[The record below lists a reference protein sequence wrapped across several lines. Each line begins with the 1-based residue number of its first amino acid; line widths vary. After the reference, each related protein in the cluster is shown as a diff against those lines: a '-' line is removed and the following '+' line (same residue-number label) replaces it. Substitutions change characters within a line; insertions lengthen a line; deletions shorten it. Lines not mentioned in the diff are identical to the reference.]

1 MNEHRLA
8 RFLWIT
14 ATVTLE
20 RVHEGTLMPMTHI
33 PEIGAENRFFSAR
46 LTCNLG
52 YYFGTEFFWYRFPVT
67 NRTCSIFVP
76 VYDTG
81 FLVRFSA
88 TISGTCA
95 MSITC

>member
-33 PEIGAENRFFSAR
+33 PEIGAENRFFFSASDLQLR
-46 LTCNLG
+46 LL
-52 YYFGTEFFWYRFPVT
+52 FWYR
-67 NRTCSIFVP
+67 IFLVP
-76 VYDTG
+76 V
-81 FLVRFSA
+81 
-88 TISGTCA
+88 SGNE
-95 MSITC
+95 